1 MSKATKKS
9 LLCALAALALIAF
22 AMWLR
27 YASRQIFH
35 SPAVNHLRSGI
46 YVFLFSAWSYSLWNR
61 IVQTQVRRYLLA
73 ISALMVLWIL
83 LRSIKFSIENTD
95 AERWLWYFYYF
106 PMLFIPML
114 SVFVSL
120 SLGKGEDFRLPRWT
134 KILYLPT
141 LLLLLLVLTNDLHQQ
156 VFSFPSGVLSDQ
168 EYRYEGGYFF
178 VMGWEALCAGF
189 ALLSMVKNCRIPRS
203 RRIRWLPLVPLALSL
218 AYAYAYAKEVYWV
231 WVLAGDMTVSQC
243 LIFASIF
250 ECCIQCGLI
259 QSNLGYDELFEAT
272 SLPVQITDHAFH
284 SKYVSVAMQRALPQS
299 ELRQMQQ
306 DTVHLGDD
314 TLLKRHELR
323 RGWVFWKEDISAL
336 NQIRKEL
343 ELTRDELRDTGDV
356 LTAENAQRARWLKLI
371 EENRLYD
378 MMEAQTARQIAMLRE
393 LLTELQKTED
403 SGRARHLLGQVIII
417 GTYIKRRSNLIFVG
431 EQRGAISVQEL
442 LLCLNESSENI
453 SVYGADCKA
462 IVKGEGLL
470 TVEQATQV
478 YDLFEAVVEAELE
491 SLRAL
496 LISIEFGKW
505 VEVALCVSAAE
516 PLCGLRAR
524 FPGLE
529 WEQDEDGL
537 QYVTRKLE
545 RTRGVKAHGQD

>member
-35 SPAVNHLRSGI
+35 SPAVSHLRSGI

-218 AYAYAYAKEVYWV
+218 AYAYAYGKEVYWV

-314 TLLKRHELR
+314 TLLKRHKLR

-378 MMEAQTARQIAMLRE
+378 MMEAQTARQIAMLQE

-478 YDLFEAVVEAELE
+478 YDLFEAVVETELE